1 MSLVNSYHRFLPY
14 AIILPS
20 FQSISVLKK
29 FNFSHVVK
37 VHPHNSFH
45 PYNQWPILLVFNL
58 NREHNL
64 ILQIGFWYMVNYTC
78 STRSPCM
85 IQSIY
90 IGPFCP
96 KRLIFIDVCSHFIQL
111 LIIVSLWSISSICY
125 TSIVKNYW
133 RFYFIHVCQLWFIW
147 QPLFI
152 SSHPPLFQLLF
163 CPYLLLPF
171 PLPHIFSIVPFIYP
185 FLENFPYQSIAPN
198 HSPLLWL
205 VFFIVALTL
214 YFQFEKLKSSVV
226 LIIWSLQ
233 MMHINWE

>member
-1 MSLVNSYHRFLPY
+1 MPQINSYHWFLPY
-14 AIILPS
+14 AVILPS

-29 FNFSHVVK
+29 FKFSHVVK

-45 PYNQWPILLVFNL
+45 PYNRWPILLVSFKPWTQSHPSNW
-58 NREHNL
+58 
-64 ILQIGFWYMVNYTC
+64 I
-78 STRSPCM
+78 
-85 IQSIY
+85 SIY
-90 IGPFCP
+90 GQLHMQYMFSMYDTIHLYWTFCP

-111 LIIVSLWSISSICY
+111 LIIVSLWSISSICC

-226 LIIWSLQ
+226 LIIRSLQ
-233 MMHINWE
+233 MMHTNWE

>member
-1 MSLVNSYHRFLPY
+1 MSLVNSYHWFLPY
-14 AIILPS
+14 AVILPS
-20 FQSISVLKK
+20 FQSIWVLKSSNFPMLSK
-29 FNFSHVVK
+29 FIHIIHFILATNGPFCLFNF
-37 VHPHNSFH
+37 
-45 PYNQWPILLVFNL
+45 

-78 STRSPCM
+78 STCYPCM

-96 KRLIFIDVCSHFIQL
+96 KTLIFIDVCSHFIQL

-147 QPLFI
+147 QSLFI

-163 CPYLLLPF
+163 CPYLLSSPF
-171 PLPHIFSIVPFIYP
+171 PFLTSFPLFLLSILSLKIF
-185 FLENFPYQSIAPN
+185 
-198 HSPLLWL
+198 
-205 VFFIVALTL
+205 
-214 YFQFEKLKSSVV
+214 
-226 LIIWSLQ
+226 LI
-233 MMHINWE
+233 NP